1 MTQTKQVEAATSD
14 AVVELPRPAWR
25 RRRRNW
31 LVGGGSAIVVVA
43 ALLAAVIFTPMF
55 AVRTLTVDGT
65 ELATD
70 KTIRQQLKPVMGVPL
85 PQVSTSEV
93 SSLLS
98 DVPQVANV
106 EIEAH
111 PPSELVVH
119 IQERVPVAVLKDG
132 GKFTLIDKTG
142 TALATVEDRQKAKL
156 PLIDGSSQELGKD
169 IFRTTTEVLA
179 ALPADIRSKL
189 EHASAESIDSVVLTL
204 ENGKKVIWG
213 NATQNALKAEV
224 LQVLLKEAGTKPGET
239 GAAPI
244 EVYDVSTPTRP
255 VTR

>member
-1 MTQTKQVEAATSD
+1 MAQTKQADTATSD
-14 AVVELPRPAWR
+14 SVVEMPRPAWQ

-31 LVGGGSAIVVVA
+31 LIGGGTVIVLVA
-43 ALLAAVIFTPMF
+43 GLLAAVIFTPMF
-55 AVRTLTVDGT
+55 AVRSLAIDGT

-85 PQVSTSEV
+85 PQVGTAEV
-93 SSLLS
+93 DALLE
-98 DVPQVANV
+98 DVPQVASV
-106 EIEAH
+106 DIEAH

-119 IQERVPVAVLKDG
+119 IHERVPVAVLKDG

-142 TALATVEDRQKAKL
+142 VRLATVENRKKAQL
-156 PLIDGSSQELGKD
+156 PVIDGSSEELGTG
-169 IFRTTTEVLA
+169 IFRTTTSVLA
-179 ALPADIRSKL
+179 SLPADIRSKL

-213 NATQNALKAEV
+213 NDSQNQLKAEV
-224 LQVLLKEAGTKPGET
+224 LQVLLKKAGSKSAES
-239 GAAPI
+239 GAASI
-244 EVYDVSTPTRP
+244 KVFDVSTPTRP

>member
-1 MTQTKQVEAATSD
+1 MAQTKQVEATASD
-14 AVVELPRPAWR
+14 SVVELPRPAWQ

-31 LVGGGSAIVVVA
+31 LIGGGTVFVLVA

-55 AVRTLTVDGT
+55 AVRTLTIDGT
-65 ELATD
+65 ELATN
-70 KTIRQQLKPVMGVPL
+70 KTIRQQLEPVMGVPL

-93 SSLLS
+93 SSLLD
-98 DVPQVANV
+98 DVPQVADV

-119 IQERVPVAVLKDG
+119 IQERIPVAVLKDG

-142 TALATVEDRQKAKL
+142 TELATVEDRGKVQL
-156 PLIDGSSQELGKD
+156 PLIDGSSQEVGED
-169 IFRTTTEVLA
+169 IFRTTTSVLA
-179 ALPADIRSKL
+179 SLPADIRSKL

-204 ENGKKVIWG
+204 ESGKKVIWG
-213 NATQNALKAEV
+213 NDSQNELKAKV
-224 LQVLLKEAGTKPGET
+224 LQVLLKEAGKKSAES

>member
-1 MTQTKQVEAATSD
+1 MAQTKQVEAAASD
-14 AVVELPRPAWR
+14 SVVELPRPAWQ

-31 LVGGGSAIVVVA
+31 LIGGGIVFVLVA
-43 ALLAAVIFTPMF
+43 GLLAAAVFTPMF
-55 AVRTLTVDGT
+55 AVRTLTLDGT

-85 PQVSTSEV
+85 PQVGTSEV
-93 SSLLS
+93 RSLL
-98 DVPQVANV
+98 DNVPQVADV

-119 IQERVPVAVLKDG
+119 IQERIPVAVLKDG

-142 TALATVEDRQKAKL
+142 TELATVEDRRKAQL
-156 PLIDGSSQELGKD
+156 PLIDGSRQQLGEE
-169 IFRTTTEVLA
+169 IFRTTTSVLA
-179 ALPADIRSKL
+179 SLPAGIRSKL

-204 ENGKKVIWG
+204 ESGKKVIWG
-213 NATQNALKAEV
+213 NDSQNALKAEV
-224 LQVLLKEAGTKPGET
+224 LQVLLKEAGKKSEET

-244 EVYDVSTPTRP
+244 QVYDVSTPTRP